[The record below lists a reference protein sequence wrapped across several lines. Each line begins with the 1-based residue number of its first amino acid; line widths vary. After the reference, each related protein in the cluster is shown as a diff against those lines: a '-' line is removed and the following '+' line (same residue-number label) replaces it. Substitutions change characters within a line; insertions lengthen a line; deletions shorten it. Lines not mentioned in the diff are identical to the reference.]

1 MATFDDKSI
10 FGKKEEKEKK
20 KPEAEILEEEE
31 EQVLEEID
39 EEEDLEEAE
48 NLDEEIDAKVI
59 GEETIESELV
69 RKQREKREKKEQK
82 LADKRYHRLVKE
94 HQKAMKKNPES
105 IKRYETDVEKGLPE
119 EIIEKRILDNL
130 VNVTRK
136 LYFLIFLLS
145 LTF

>member
-1 MATFDDKSI
+1 M
-10 FGKKEEKEKK
+10 
-20 KPEAEILEEEE
+20 
-31 EQVLEEID
+31 
-39 EEEDLEEAE
+39 
-48 NLDEEIDAKVI
+48 
-59 GEETIESELV
+59 
-69 RKQREKREKKEQK
+69 
-82 LADKRYHRLVKE
+82 VKE

-136 LYFLIFLLS
+136 DLLNQERKLYFLIFLLS